1 MHGSSIMHTKRNI
14 KNLYGCLISY
24 YEMVKKF
31 NQVKFGKS
39 VRKAISATKK
49 SLKKVIKKIIKAL
62 SKREIKM
69 LSIILT
75 NGQKKI
81 LSAIIRKKFN

>member
-1 MHGSSIMHTKRNI
+1 
-14 KNLYGCLISY
+14 
-24 YEMVKKF
+24 MVKKF

-39 VRKAISATKK
+39 VRKAINTIKK
-49 SLKKVIKKIIKAL
+49 LLKKVIKKIIKAL
-62 SKREIKM
+62 SKREIKI